1 MRFYTV
7 LSCVFIHFCRAFLYI
22 TKMRFRHQL
31 MRFHKTAK
39 QTNKQT
45 DGQTDRQTDKHYENN
60 VTWP

>member
-31 MRFHKTAK
+31 MRFHKTAAEAEQAVLQCYFSYDSYK
-39 QTNKQT
+39 
-45 DGQTDRQTDKHYENN
+45 
-60 VTWP
+60 